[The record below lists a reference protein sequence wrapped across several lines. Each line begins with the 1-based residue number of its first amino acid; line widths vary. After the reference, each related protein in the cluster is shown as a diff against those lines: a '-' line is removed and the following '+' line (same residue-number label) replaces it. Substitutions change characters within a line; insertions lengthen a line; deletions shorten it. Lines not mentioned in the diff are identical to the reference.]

1 MQLNEL
7 KPNPGSRHQRRR
19 VCRGGK
25 LGKTGGRGYNGQ
37 KSRSGGTKYPGFE
50 GGQIPWY
57 RRLPK
62 YRGFKNLFR
71 TEYQEV
77 SLSDLESFDAKTT
90 VNPES
95 LLEQGMIKNVRRP
108 IKVLGNGE
116 LNKELTVNL
125 HAFTASAKAAI
136 EGAGGKAEVI

>member
-7 KPNPGSRHQRRR
+7 KPNEGSRHRRRR

-50 GGQIPWY
+50 GGQTPWY

-62 YRGFKNLFR
+62 YRGFKNPFR

-77 SLSDLESFDAKTT
+77 SLSDLETFDAKSI

-95 LLEQGMIKNVRRP
+95 LLEKGFVKNIRQP

-116 LNKELTVNL
+116 LTKNLTVNL
-125 HAFTASAKAAI
+125 HGFTASAKAAI

>member
-1 MQLNEL
+1 MKLNEL
-7 KPNPGSRHQRRR
+7 KPNPGSRKSRLR
-19 VCRGGK
+19 VGRGGK
-25 LGKTGGRGYNGQ
+25 NGKTCGRGHNGQ
-37 KSRSGGTKYPGFE
+37 NSRSGGTKGPGFE
-50 GGQIPWY
+50 GGQTPWY

-62 YRGFKNLFR
+62 YRGFKNRFR

-77 SLSDLESFDAKTT
+77 SLSDLETFEAKAT

-95 LLEQGMIKNVRRP
+95 LVEKGILKNIRRP

-116 LNKELTVNL
+116 LTKALTVNL

-136 EGAGGKAEVI
+136 EGAGGKAEVV

>member
-1 MQLNEL
+1 MQLNEI
-7 KPNPGSRHQRRR
+7 KPNLGSRHKRRR

-50 GGQIPWY
+50 GGQTPWY

-77 SLSDLESFDAKTT
+77 NLSDLEVFDANST

-95 LLEQGMIKNVRRP
+95 LLEKGVIKNVRRP
-108 IKVLGNGE
+108 IKVLGTGE
-116 LNKELTVNL
+116 LSRALTVNL
-125 HAFTASAKAAI
+125 HAFTGSAKSAI

>member
-7 KPNPGSRHQRRR
+7 KPNPGSRQGRRR

-25 LGKTGGRGYNGQ
+25 LGKTGGRGMNGQ

-50 GGQIPWY
+50 GGQTPWY

-62 YRGFKNLFR
+62 YRGFKNQFR

-77 SLSDLESFDAKTT
+77 SLSDLESFDAKST

-95 LLEQGMIKNVRRP
+95 LLEKGIIKNVRQP

-116 LNKELTVNL
+116 LKTELTVNL

>member
-1 MQLNEL
+1 MTLNEL
-7 KPNPGSRHQRRR
+7 KPNSGSRTKRRR
-19 VCRGGK
+19 ICRGGK
-25 LGKTGGRGYNGQ
+25 LGKTGGRGMNGQ
-37 KSRSGGTKYPGFE
+37 SSRSGGTKYPGFE
-50 GGQIPWY
+50 GGQSPWY

-77 SLSDLESFDAKTT
+77 SLSDLEAFENKAT

-95 LLEQGMIKNVRRP
+95 LLEKGIIKNVRSP

-116 LNKELTVNL
+116 LKKSLTVNL
-125 HAFTASAKAAI
+125 HAFTNSAKEAI
-136 EGAGGKAEVI
+136 EGAGGTAEVI

>member
-1 MQLNEL
+1 MKLNEL
-7 KPNPGSRHQRRR
+7 KPNPGSRKSRRR
-19 VCRGGK
+19 ICRGGK
-25 LGKTGGRGYNGQ
+25 LGKTGGRGMNGQ

-50 GGQIPWY
+50 GGQTPWY

-62 YRGFKNLFR
+62 YRGFKNPFR

-77 SLSDLESFDAKTT
+77 SLSQLETFDNNAT

-95 LLEQGMIKNVRRP
+95 LVEKGFIKNVRSP

-116 LNKELTVNL
+116 LKKSLTVNL

>member
-1 MQLNEL
+1 MKLNEL
-7 KPNPGSRHQRRR
+7 KPNAGSRKRRR
-19 VCRGGK
+19 RICRGGK
-25 LGKTGGRGYNGQ
+25 LGKTGGRGMNGQ

-50 GGQIPWY
+50 GGQTPWY

-77 SLSDLESFDAKTT
+77 SLSDLETFADGTT

-95 LLEQGMIKNVRRP
+95 LVEKGIIKNVRSP

-116 LNKELTVNL
+116 LKKSLTVNL
-125 HAFTASAKAAI
+125 HGFTASAKAAI

>member
-1 MQLNEL
+1 MNLNEL
-7 KPNPGSRHQRRR
+7 KPNPGSRHERLR

-25 LGKTGGRGYNGQ
+25 HGKTGGRGYNGQ
-37 KSRSGGTKYPGFE
+37 RSRSGGTKNPGFE
-50 GGQIPWY
+50 GGQTPWH

-62 YRGFKNLFR
+62 FRGFKNPFR

-77 SLSDLESFDAKTT
+77 SLSDLESFDAKSTI
-90 VNPES
+90 NPEH
-95 LLEQGMIKNVRRP
+95 LVEKGILKNVHQP

-116 LNKELTVNL
+116 LTKALTVNL

-136 EGAGGKAEVI
+136 EGAGGTAEVV

>member
-1 MQLNEL
+1 MKLNEL
-7 KPNPGSRHQRRR
+7 KPNPGARQQRRR

-50 GGQIPWY
+50 GGQTPWY

-77 SLSDLESFDAKTT
+77 SLSDLESFDAKST

-95 LLEQGMIKNVRRP
+95 LTEKGIIKNVRQP

-116 LNKELTVNL
+116 LTKELTVNL

>member
-1 MQLNEL
+1 MKLNEL
-7 KPNPGSRHQRRR
+7 KPNAGSRKKRRR

-25 LGKTGGRGYNGQ
+25 LGKTGGRGMNGQ

-50 GGQIPWY
+50 GGQTPWY

-62 YRGFKNLFR
+62 YRGFNNLFR

-77 SLSDLESFDAKTT
+77 SLSDLETFADKAT

-95 LLEQGMIKNVRRP
+95 LVEKGFIKNVRSP

-116 LNKELTVNL
+116 LKKSLTVNL

>member
-1 MQLNEL
+1 MKLNEL
-7 KPNPGSRHQRRR
+7 KPNAGARKKRRR

-25 LGKTGGRGYNGQ
+25 LGKTGGRGMNGQ

-50 GGQIPWY
+50 GGQTPWY

-62 YRGFKNLFR
+62 YRGFNNPFR

-77 SLSDLESFDAKTT
+77 SLSDLETFADNAT

-95 LLEQGMIKNVRRP
+95 LVESGIIKNVRSP

-116 LNKELTVNL
+116 LKKSLTVNL

>member
-1 MQLNEL
+1 MKLNEL
-7 KPNPGSRHQRRR
+7 KPNPGSRKKRRR

-25 LGKTGGRGYNGQ
+25 LGKTGGRGMNGQ
-37 KSRSGGTKYPGFE
+37 SSRSGGTKYPGFE
-50 GGQIPWY
+50 GGQTPWY

-62 YRGFKNLFR
+62 YRGFKNMFR

-77 SLSDLESFDAKTT
+77 SLSDLETFADKAT

-95 LLEQGMIKNVRRP
+95 LVEKGLIKNVRSP

-116 LNKELTVNL
+116 LKKSLTVNL

>member
-7 KPNPGSRHQRRR
+7 KPNQGSRHERRR
-19 VCRGGK
+19 ICRGGK

-50 GGQIPWY
+50 GGQTPWY

-62 YRGFKNLFR
+62 YRGFKNMFR

-77 SLSDLESFDAKTT
+77 SLADLESFDANAT

-95 LLEQGMIKNVRRP
+95 LLDRGIIKNVRRP

-116 LNKELTVNL
+116 LKKALTVNL
-125 HAFTASAKAAI
+125 HAFTGSARTAI
-136 EGAGGKAEVI
+136 EEAGGKAEVI

>member
-1 MQLNEL
+1 MTLNEL
-7 KPNPGSRHQRRR
+7 KPNSGSRKKRRR

-25 LGKTGGRGYNGQ
+25 LGKTGGRGMNGQ

-50 GGQIPWY
+50 GGQSPWY

-77 SLSDLESFDAKTT
+77 SLSDLEAFEDKAT

-95 LLEQGMIKNVRRP
+95 LLEKGIIKNVRSP

-116 LNKELTVNL
+116 LKKSLTVNL
-125 HAFTASAKAAI
+125 HAFTTSAKEAI

>member
-1 MQLNEL
+1 MKLNEL
-7 KPNPGSRHQRRR
+7 KPNEGARHERRR

-37 KSRSGGTKYPGFE
+37 ASRSGGTKYPGFE
-50 GGQIPWY
+50 GGQTPWY

-77 SLSDLESFDAKTT
+77 SLSDLESFDAKAT
-90 VNPES
+90 VNPEA
-95 LLEQGMIKNVRRP
+95 LLEKGIVKNVRSP
-108 IKVLGNGE
+108 IKVLGSGE
-116 LNKELTVNL
+116 LTKSLTVNL
-125 HAFTASAKAAI
+125 HAFTGSAKAAI

>member
-7 KPNPGSRHQRRR
+7 KPNAGSRKGRRR

-25 LGKTGGRGYNGQ
+25 LGKTGGRGMNGQ

-50 GGQIPWY
+50 GGQTPWY

-77 SLSDLESFDAKTT
+77 CLSDLETFDADST
-90 VNPES
+90 VAPES
-95 LLEQGMIKNVRRP
+95 LLEKGIIKNVRRP

-116 LNKELTVNL
+116 LTKALTVNL
-125 HAFTASAKAAI
+125 HAFTGSAKAAI

>member
-1 MQLNEL
+1 MKLNEL
-7 KPNPGSRHQRRR
+7 KPNAGARKKRRR

-25 LGKTGGRGYNGQ
+25 LGKTGRRGMNGQ

-50 GGQIPWY
+50 GGQTPWY

-62 YRGFKNLFR
+62 YRGFKNPFR

-77 SLSDLESFDAKTT
+77 SLSDLETFADKDT

-95 LLEQGMIKNVRRP
+95 LVEKGLIKNVRSP

-116 LNKELTVNL
+116 LNKPLTVNL